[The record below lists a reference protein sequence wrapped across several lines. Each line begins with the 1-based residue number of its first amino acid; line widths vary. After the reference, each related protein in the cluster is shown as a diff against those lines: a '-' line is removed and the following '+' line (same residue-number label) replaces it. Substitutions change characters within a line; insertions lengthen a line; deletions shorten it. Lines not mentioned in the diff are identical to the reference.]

1 MIVSVLIVPLVALV
15 ALWVF
20 AATVTVGD
28 SLRLLK
34 ASTFDRTVVR
44 PTEALIDALQNE
56 RRMSLAFLSRDTT
69 IGRVGFDAQR
79 ALTDQARAGFIKAS
93 RSGDLNGATTL
104 RTRTRMREL
113 AGRLSVLDQI
123 RQLVNDKRID
133 QDAALIRLSDLIED
147 AGAIYDT
154 AYSADPSIAQDT
166 STLIGLQ
173 RAREMISREDAL
185 LTGALALGFLTPDQQ
200 DDFVRL
206 VGAHRSRYAE
216 LARALPPADRV
227 RLDAL
232 LGGGV
237 YTGFEDYEDRLT
249 HVRSSPIVPPFDS
262 GAWHT
267 ATENVLNELVD
278 FEDRTRAGISQ
289 RASEHA
295 TWVLVRLGLAGG
307 VGLLAVIASSVIGLR
322 MGRRLVRENRV
333 MVDALDTFAQDRLPM
348 IAEMARRGEEI
359 DPDFGAP
366 ILDFNV
372 REVQQVYRSFAA
384 TREAVIA
391 SAVSEAAARR
401 GLNEVF
407 VNLARRNQVLLQR
420 LLRLLDAMERKASGP
435 DELEGLF
442 AIDHLATRM
451 RRHAEG
457 LVILA
462 GRTAGRTWRTPVPIV
477 DTVRAAV
484 AEVEDYQRVKVLPM
498 PAVAISGAAAADIV
512 HLLAELLENAT
523 MFSPPGLP
531 VNVTAE
537 LVAHGLVIEIEDRGL
552 GLEKDVLTMIN
563 ERLAE
568 APDFDL
574 FDSARL
580 GLFVVARLARRNETK
595 VMLRPSPYGGTSAVV
610 LVPSALVTAVEEAP
624 APAPRV
630 EKPRRAP
637 LRVPAEPVE
646 KAAPVPA
653 DDVPQRQIVTG
664 DLPQRKRSG
673 SLVPQLRGK
682 EAKKLEARPAPD
694 PELARSLM
702 SAMQQGWQRGRIV
715 AAAEQNEPEQGSE
728 T

>member
-34 ASTFDRTVVR
+34 ASTFDQTVVR
-44 PTEALIDALQNE
+44 PTEALIGALQNE

-79 ALTDQARAGFIKAS
+79 ALTDQARTGFIKAS
-93 RSGDLNGATTL
+93 RSDDLNGATTAQ
-104 RTRTRMREL
+104 TRTRMRDL

-166 STLIGLQ
+166 GTLIGLQ
-173 RAREMISREDAL
+173 RARETISREDAL

-200 DDFVRL
+200 DEFVRG
-206 VGAHRSRYAE
+206 VGAHRSRFAE
-216 LARALPPADRV
+216 LARALPHEDRE

-237 YTGFEDYEDRLT
+237 FKAFEDYEDRLT
-249 HVRSSPIVPPFDS
+249 HVRGAQIIPPFDS
-262 GAWHT
+262 GAWRT
-267 ATENVLNELVD
+267 ASENVLNELVA
-278 FEDRTRAGISQ
+278 FEDRTRSGISQ
-289 RASEHA
+289 RAGEHA

-307 VGLLAVIASSVIGLR
+307 VGLLAVIISSAIGLR

-333 MVDALDTFAQDRLPM
+333 MVQALDGFAQEGLPV
-348 IAEMARRGEEI
+348 IAGMARRGEEI
-359 DPDFGAP
+359 DPNFGVPA
-366 ILDFNV
+366 LTFNV
-372 REVQQVYRSFAA
+372 REVQQVYESFAT

-420 LLRLLDAMERKASGP
+420 LLRLLDTMERKATGP
-435 DELEGLF
+435 DQLEDLF

-462 GRTAGRTWRTPVPIV
+462 GRPAGRTWRTPVPVV

-484 AEVEDYQRVKVLPM
+484 AEVEDYQRVRVLPM
-498 PAVAISGAAAADIV
+498 PSIAISGAAAADVV

-552 GLEKDVLTMIN
+552 GLGKDVLDMIN

-580 GLFVVARLARRNETK
+580 GLFVVARLARRNEIK

-610 LVPSALVTAVEEAP
+610 LIPVALVTPVEEAP
-624 APAPRV
+624 APPPRI
-630 EKPRRAP
+630 EKPRRTP
-637 LRVPAEPVE
+637 LRVPIEAVDTGDLPTRK
-646 KAAPVPA
+646 KAVAP
-653 DDVPQRQIVTG
+653 G

-682 EAKKLEARPAPD
+682 EVKELETRPAPN
-694 PELARSLM
+694 PEQARSLM
-702 SAMQQGWQRGRIV
+702 SAMQQGWQRGRLL